1 MKLRKSAL
9 LIAALAFLFAWIT
22 PVVSLADDDMDVGDL
37 SAILTTTVNSF
48 NAGDRVYVDITL
60 DGNTGVSVLDLN
72 LIYDTDKL
80 TFDRD
85 SSYKAADFDTNDI
98 VSITGGGGAIS
109 ISLESGDG
117 FFDNGEF
124 ITLVFD
130 ALQGDTEADVS
141 IASFSYSDLDDNE
154 MPEESDSSED
164 TSNDDSSSKDGKD
177 SKGDSTKTNTTG
189 TTGKSGSGSKQVSG
203 TGSAGNSGKT
213 AAAHGGRRTD
223 KSYKTS
229 DGLGNNIFLVVA
241 VAAAA
246 AGSGALFIS
255 RKRNDSN

>member
-98 VSITGGGGAIS
+98 VSITGGGA
-109 ISLESGDG
+109 
-117 FFDNGEF
+117 
-124 ITLVFD
+124 T
-130 ALQGDTEADVS
+130 
-141 IASFSYSDLDDNE
+141 
-154 MPEESDSSED
+154 
-164 TSNDDSSSKDGKD
+164 
-177 SKGDSTKTNTTG
+177 
-189 TTGKSGSGSKQVSG
+189 
-203 TGSAGNSGKT
+203 
-213 AAAHGGRRTD
+213 
-223 KSYKTS
+223 
-229 DGLGNNIFLVVA
+229 
-241 VAAAA
+241 
-246 AGSGALFIS
+246 
-255 RKRNDSN
+255 